1 MRLSL
6 YCIGRISESW
16 LRSGVDDY
24 AGRIRRYLP
33 LAEHELKEEKPGR
46 KPDLR
51 LIRNKEGER
60 LLARLPEAATVV
72 VLDENGHR
80 LSSEGL
86 AEMLGRHMLEG
97 TGEVALVIGGAYG
110 LSDAVKKRADLLLSL
125 SAMTFTH
132 QMARLLL
139 FEQLYRGL
147 TIVRNEPY
155 HNR

>member
-6 YCIGRISESW
+6 YCIGRVSENW

-33 LAEHELKEEKPGR
+33 LTEHALKEEKPGR
-46 KPDLR
+46 KPDPR
-51 LIRNKEGER
+51 LIRSKEGER

-72 VLDENGHR
+72 VLDENGR
-80 LSSEGL
+80 GLSSEDL
-86 AEMLGRHMLEG
+86 AEMLGRQMLEG

-110 LSDAVKKRADLLLSL
+110 LNDAVKERADLLLSL
-125 SAMTFTH
+125 SAMTLTH